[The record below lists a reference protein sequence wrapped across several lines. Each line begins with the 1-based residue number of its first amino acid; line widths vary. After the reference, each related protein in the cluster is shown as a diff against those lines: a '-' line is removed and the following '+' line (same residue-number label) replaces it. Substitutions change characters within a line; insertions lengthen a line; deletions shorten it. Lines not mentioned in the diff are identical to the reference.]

1 MHTSRPARSEAD
13 LYRRSEWI
21 TTLARG
27 LSASLALLALALLW
41 TSPRTRPVPATLT
54 GVGWIVSFFAIRYL
68 RRRYPARG
76 RTLKVAHDVV
86 DALAVGV
93 GSAFSGGMDSPIWL
107 LLYAHVVAVSVRGG
121 LRYAMA
127 MGSIDAI
134 IVLVLAAL
142 TPDQPEAAL
151 HALGLLFC
159 GFMGGTTSS
168 YLHEIQAR
176 LHETNRELQGKN
188 VELLD
193 AAARARDME
202 SEARD
207 HLARAREA
215 NERLEQLD
223 RLRNQ
228 YLRNVSHEFRT
239 PLTVIRG
246 YGEHLMNEGSPT
258 DGSISDVMRVIVESC
273 DQIIDMVDTL
283 IEVGRIEDEGA
294 RSLSLRSVDL
304 GEVAAAS
311 VDPLRLRAA
320 KKGVELELEF
330 PPQPVRVHGD
340 PALLDHLVRKLVD
353 NALKYSDP
361 GGRVVV
367 RGRREDS
374 FGTLEVQDSGVGIP
388 PEHIPRIFDKF
399 YMVDGGLTRRR
410 RGAGVGLYL
419 AREIVRL
426 HHGTIEVESQPGKGS
441 VFQVRLPGP
450 LVAGPIPDARA

>member
-1 MHTSRPARSEAD
+1 MAPGRVSSSEAD
-13 LYRRSEWI
+13 RYRRKEWI

-27 LSASLALLALALLW
+27 LSCALGVGALVLLW
-41 TSPRTRPVPATLT
+41 NSPQTRSLPAALT
-54 GVGWIVSFFAIRYL
+54 GVAWITFFFLARFL
-68 RRRYPARG
+68 GRRFPERSHQI
-76 RTLKVAHDVV
+76 KVLHDVV
-86 DALAVGV
+86 DALAVGA
-93 GSAFSGGMDSPIWL
+93 GSCFSGGLHSPIWL

-127 MGSIDAI
+127 MGTLDAA
-134 IVLVLAAL
+134 IVLVLAAM
-142 TPDQPEAAL
+142 TSDHPEGPL
-151 HALGLLFC
+151 HAVALLFC
-159 GFMGGTTSS
+159 AFMGGTTSS
-168 YLHEIQAR
+168 HLHEIQHR
-176 LHETNRELQGKN
+176 LLDTNRELQGKN

-193 AAARARDME
+193 TAARARDME
-202 SEARD
+202 GEARA

-246 YGEHLMNEGSPT
+246 YGEHLLNEGSPP
-258 DGSISDVMRVIVESC
+258 DGSISDAMRVIVENC

-283 IEVGRIEDEGA
+283 IEVSRIEEEGA

-304 GEVAAAS
+304 GDVAAAS

-320 KKGVELELEF
+320 KKGIELETEF
-330 PPQPVRVHGD
+330 PPEPVRVHGD
-340 PALLDHLVRKLVD
+340 PSLLDHLVRKLVD

-367 RGRREDS
+367 RGGQEGP
-374 FGTLEVQDSGVGIP
+374 FGTLEVQDTGVGIA

-399 YMVDGGLTRRR
+399 YMVDGSLTRRR

-426 HHGTIEVESQPGKGS
+426 HHGTIEVESRPGEGS
-441 VFQVRLPGP
+441 VFHVRLPGP
-450 LVAGPIPDARA
+450 LVAGPIPDARV

>member
-1 MHTSRPARSEAD
+1 MATGRSSSSEAD
-13 LYRRSEWI
+13 LYRRKEWI
-21 TTLARG
+21 TNLARG
-27 LSASLALLALALLW
+27 LSCALALAALVLLW
-41 TSPRTRPVPATLT
+41 NSPRTRSLPASLT
-54 GVGWIVSFFAIRYL
+54 GVAWVTFFFAARYL
-68 RRRYPARG
+68 RRRFPDWSR
-76 RTLKVAHDVV
+76 RIKIVHDVV

-93 GSAFSGGMDSPIWL
+93 GSYYSGGLASPIWL

-127 MGSIDAI
+127 MGTLDAG
-134 IVLVLAAL
+134 IVLALAAITTEEPL
-142 TPDQPEAAL
+142 GAL
-151 HALGLLFC
+151 HAVALLFC
-159 GFMGGTTSS
+159 AFMGGTTSS
-168 YLHEIQAR
+168 YLHEIQSR
-176 LHETNRELQGKN
+176 LHDTNRLLQGKN

-193 AAARARDME
+193 TAARARDME
-202 SEARD
+202 AEARS
-207 HLARAREA
+207 HLTRAREA

-246 YGEHLMNEGSPT
+246 YGEHLMNEGSPP
-258 DGSISDVMRVIVESC
+258 DGSVSEVMRVIVESC

-283 IEVGRIEDEGA
+283 IEVSRIEEEGA
-294 RSLSLRSVDL
+294 RSLCLRSIDL
-304 GEVAAAS
+304 RDVAAAS

-320 KKGVELELEF
+320 KKGIELELEF
-330 PPQPVRVHGD
+330 PAEPVRVNGD

-353 NALKYSDP
+353 NALKYSDA

-367 RGRREDS
+367 RGRTEGP
-374 FGTLEVQDSGVGIP
+374 FGALDVQDTGEGIP

-399 YMVDGGLTRRR
+399 YMVDGSLTRRR

-426 HHGTIEVESQPGKGS
+426 HHGTIEVESRPGEGS
-441 VFQVRLPGP
+441 VFHVRLPGP
-450 LVAGPIPDARA
+450 LVAGPIPDARV

>member
-1 MHTSRPARSEAD
+1 MEERARSSEAD
-13 LYRRSEWI
+13 LYRRKEWI

-27 LSASLALLALALLW
+27 ISCALALAALAVLW
-41 TSPRTRPVPATLT
+41 NSPRTRSFPASLT
-54 GVGWIVSFFAIRYL
+54 AVAWFAFFFAARVL
-68 RRRYPARG
+68 GRRHPEHARVI
-76 RTLKVAHDVV
+76 KNAHDVV
-86 DALAVGV
+86 DALAVFA
-93 GSAFSGGMDSPIWL
+93 GSYFSGGLHSPIWL

-127 MGSIDAI
+127 MGALDAGV
-134 IVLVLAAL
+134 VLVLAGVTTDL
-142 TPDQPEAAL
+142 PEGAL
-151 HALGLLFC
+151 HAVALLFC
-159 GFMGGTTSS
+159 AFMGGTTSS
-168 YLHEIQAR
+168 YLHEIQRR
-176 LHETNRELQGKN
+176 LHDANRALQGKN

-202 SEARD
+202 AEARS
-207 HLARAREA
+207 HLVRAREA
-215 NERLEQLD
+215 NERLEHLD

-246 YGEHLMNEGSPT
+246 YGEHLLNEGSPP

-283 IEVGRIEDEGA
+283 IEVGRIEEEGA
-294 RSLSLRSVDL
+294 RGVSLRSVDL
-304 GEVAAAS
+304 QEVVSAS
-311 VDPLRLRAA
+311 VDPLKLRAA
-320 KKGVELELEF
+320 KKGIELFLEF
-330 PPQPVRVHGD
+330 PGEPVRVQGD
-340 PALLDHLVRKLVD
+340 PVLLDHLVRKLVD
-353 NALKYSDP
+353 NALKYSDA

-367 RGRREDS
+367 RGWTEGPFAALDVED
-374 FGTLEVQDSGVGIP
+374 GGVGIP
-388 PEHIPRIFDKF
+388 AEHIPRIFDKF

-426 HHGTIEVESQPGKGS
+426 HHGTIEVDSRPGVGS
-441 VFQVRLPGP
+441 VFRVRLPGP